1 MTGIRSAARWLLRGE
16 ANVSATLDSLSV
28 EIREV
33 QHRLDAL
40 VESSAARDED
50 VAALGRRLDRL
61 TEDAQSRAA
70 ADAWPTADPLRTDG
84 VNVVGYLQRQ
94 LGIGAVARRIVEILR
109 SADAPTSAIAFGA
122 TSSRPISESFAL
134 DQRIDFTASL
144 AVVAADQLGLLE
156 QHHPELRATSERL
169 AGYCFWELDRITD
182 DMRAGCELV
191 DEVWTATR
199 FTHDAFAD
207 ADVPVRLVPITI
219 PEPVSSG
226 RERSEFAPLS
236 GAGDRPVV
244 GLTFDHFSVLDRK
257 NPLGAIEAFRRA
269 FTPDEGPL
277 LVVKTMNGHVAA
289 DAHDRLVAAAA
300 ERPDV
305 VVWDR
310 HLSSPDQAA
319 FIAGL
324 DLLVSLH
331 RSEGLGLHLAE
342 AMWLGTPVIAT
353 GYSGNVDFMDRS
365 CAALVGHELVEIGAS
380 EGGGIYPPGARW
392 ADPDLDE
399 AADHLRRLIDDSTA
413 RSELARAA
421 RSRMES
427 QPDDATTAR
436 SILDAFG

>member
-1 MTGIRSAARWLLRGE
+1 MTGLRSAARWLLRGE
-16 ANVSATLDSLSV
+16 ANVSATLDSLSR
-28 EIREV
+28 EIREM
-33 QHRLDAL
+33 QRRLDAL

-50 VAALGRRLDRL
+50 VAGLRRRLNQL
-61 TEDAQSRAA
+61 QEDAQSRAA
-70 ADAWPTADPLRTDG
+70 ADAWPIAESLRTDG

-94 LGIGAVARRIVEILR
+94 LGIGSVSRRIVEILR
-109 SADAPTSAIAFGA
+109 AADAPMSAIAFGA
-122 TSSRPISESFAL
+122 TSSPPVSESFAL
-134 DQRIDFTASL
+134 DQRIDFTSSL
-144 AVVAADQLGLLE
+144 AVVAADQLGLLDR
-156 QHHPELRATSERL
+156 HHPELRATSERL

-199 FTHDAFAD
+199 FTHDAFAE
-207 ADVPVRLVPITI
+207 AGVPVRLVPIPV
-219 PEPVSSG
+219 PEPAASG

-244 GLTFDHFSVLDRK
+244 GVTFDHFSVLDRK

-269 FTPDEGPL
+269 FTADEGPL

-300 ERPDV
+300 DRPDV

-310 HLSSPDQAA
+310 HLSGPDQAA

-324 DLLVSLH
+324 DLLLSLH

-353 GYSGNVDFMDRS
+353 GYSGNVDFMDS
-365 CAALVGHELVEIGAS
+365 SSAALVGHELVTIDAG
-380 EGGGIYPPGARW
+380 EGGGIYPAGARW

-399 AADHLRRLIDDSTA
+399 AADHLRRLVGDSAA
-413 RSELARAA
+413 RAELAGAG

-427 QPDDATTAR
+427 QSDEATTAR
-436 SILDAFG
+436 SILDAFA